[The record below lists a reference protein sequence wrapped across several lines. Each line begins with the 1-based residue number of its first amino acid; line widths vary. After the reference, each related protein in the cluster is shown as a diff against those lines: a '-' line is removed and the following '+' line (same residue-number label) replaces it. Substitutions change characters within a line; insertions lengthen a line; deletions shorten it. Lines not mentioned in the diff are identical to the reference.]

1 MDWPYDTFLKPIAK
15 SPQLIKING
24 KKKPIACGGNNITLT
39 FEARSEKTFS
49 FQLALWDIG
58 SEGCLLPCKFSDY
71 SEIFMIDI
79 L

>member
-1 MDWPYDTFLKPIAK
+1 ME
-15 SPQLIKING
+15 

-39 FEARSEKTFS
+39 FEARSENTFS
-49 FQLALWDIG
+49 FQLVLWDIG
-58 SEGCLLPCKFSDY
+58 SEGCQLPCKFSDY